1 MERAGWS
8 NPGRVMAV
16 ALRLEVEHLHQPTGW
31 LSPGFVEI
39 EENGRIARIRATQP
53 RGWEDSERISG
64 FVLPGLANLHSHA
77 FQRGLV
83 GRTERNPDGR
93 PDSFWTWRE
102 LMYRLAAR
110 IDPESLLAIA
120 TQLYVELLEAGYTS
134 VGEFHYVHHD
144 QGGRPYGDPT
154 LLSQAIL
161 EAASATG
168 LGLCHLPVYYQTGG
182 FDQPADPL
190 QVRFLHSDPDAF
202 LRFWQLLQPK
212 TKAVGATL
220 GVAPHSLRAV
230 PETALFRLTEGIHAL
245 DPQAPIHLH
254 IAEQEA
260 EVAACLAHY
269 GQRPVA
275 WLLERAPVGRS
286 WCLVHATQLAPAEIV
301 PLAKSGAVVG
311 LCPST
316 EANLGDGI
324 FPGVEYLE
332 AGGRFGVGSDSHA
345 SVSAAEELRLFEY
358 GQRLR
363 DRRRNLLGAPLVSG
377 GSVGRRL
384 YDAAVAG
391 GAQALGRGA
400 SCLAVGEPADLI
412 RLDPEHPRLLGH
424 GPDTILDA
432 WIFGS
437 AEAAVTDVWVAGRRV
452 VREGRHFLR
461 EKAARAFRLMVHR
474 ALPGGLGA

>member
-1 MERAGWS
+1 
-8 NPGRVMAV
+8 MAV

-31 LSPGFVEI
+31 LSPAFVEI

-53 RGWEDSERISG
+53 RGWEEYERVSG
-64 FVLPGLANLHSHA
+64 FVLPGLPNLHSHA

-93 PDSFWTWRE
+93 ADSFWTWRA
-102 LMYRLAAR
+102 LMYRLASR

-134 VGEFHYVHHD
+134 VGEFHYLHHD
-144 QGGRPYGDPT
+144 QDGRPYGDPT

-161 EAASATG
+161 EAARATG
-168 LGLCHLPVYYQTGG
+168 LGLCHLPVYYQSGG
-182 FDQPADPL
+182 FDRPAEPL
-190 QVRFLHSDPDAF
+190 QARFLHPDPEVF
-202 LRFWQLLQPK
+202 LSFWQRLQPK
-212 TKAVGATL
+212 VKAAGATL

-230 PETALFRLTEGIHAL
+230 PETALFRLLDGIHAL
-245 DPQAPIHLH
+245 DPLAPIHLH

-269 GQRPVA
+269 GERPVA
-275 WLLERAPVGRS
+275 WLLGHAPVGRT
-286 WCLVHATQLAPAEIV
+286 WCLVHATQLAPAEII

-311 LCPST
+311 LCPTT

-324 FPGVEYLE
+324 FPGVDYLE
-332 AGGRFGVGSDSHA
+332 AGGRFGIGSDSHA
-345 SVSAAEELRLFEY
+345 SVSAAEELRVFEY

-363 DRRRNLLGAPLVSG
+363 DRRRNLLGAPSLSG

-384 YDAAVAG
+384 HDAAVAG

-412 RLDPEHPRLLGH
+412 RLDPDHPRLLGH

-437 AEAAVTDVWVAGRRV
+437 AEAAVSDVWVGGRRV

-461 EKAARAFRLMVHR
+461 EKAARAFREAVHR
-474 ALPGGLGA
+474 ALPGSSALDRSEPGG

>member
-1 MERAGWS
+1 
-8 NPGRVMAV
+8 MAV
-16 ALRLEVEHLHQPTGW
+16 ALRLEVEHLHQPSGW
-31 LSPGFVEI
+31 LSPGFVEV
-39 EENGRIARIRATQP
+39 EADGRIAQISATLP
-53 RGWEDSERISG
+53 PGWDGHERISG
-64 FVLPGLANLHSHA
+64 FVLPGMANLHSHA

-93 PDSFWTWRE
+93 ADSFWTWRA

-110 IDPESLLAIA
+110 IDPESLAAIA

-134 VGEFHYVHHD
+134 VGEFHYLHHD
-144 QGGRPYGDPT
+144 QNGRPYGDPT

-161 EAASATG
+161 EAATNTG
-168 LGLCHLPVYYQTGG
+168 LGLCHLPVYYQSGG
-182 FDQPADPL
+182 FDRPADPL
-190 QVRFLHSDPDAF
+190 QARFLHPDPEVF
-202 LRFWQLLQPK
+202 LRFWQLLQPQV
-212 TKAVGATL
+212 KAAGATL

-230 PETALFRLTEGIHAL
+230 PEAALFRLLDGIQAL
-245 DPQAPIHLH
+245 DPEVRVHLH

-260 EVAACLAHY
+260 EVAACLAHH

-275 WLLERAPVGRS
+275 WLLGHAPVGRT

-311 LCPST
+311 LCPTT

-332 AGGRFGVGSDSHA
+332 VGGRFGIGSDSHA
-345 SVSAAEELRLFEY
+345 SVGLSEELRLFEY

-363 DRRRNLLGAPLVSG
+363 DRRRNLLGSPGLAG

-384 YDAAVAG
+384 YDGAVAG

-437 AEAAVTDVWVAGRRV
+437 AEAAIRDVWVGGRRV

-461 EKAARAFRLMVHR
+461 EKAARAFREVVHR
-474 ALPGGLGA
+474 ALPEASALDRSEPGG